1 MLSRIIYLALLA
13 GVVTGLLITPI
24 QMLAVQPLIQEAERY
39 EQQNEAASV
48 SSHPL
53 MSSHDTANTRVSDN
67 EPSDNRIERALYTTL
82 AVVLMAVGYALLLG
96 ACFSKIGSMNWRKG
110 LIWGAAG
117 FLVFQFAPSLG
128 LPPEPP
134 GVPAAD
140 VTLRQLWW
148 LVTTVATAS
157 GLWLL
162 FQSWKSTKKW
172 LVFPAIV
179 LLALPHMVGAPH
191 PPAEASLVPEQ
202 LAANFI
208 VATMLT
214 AALFWLLL
222 GSLLG
227 HLFKRYS

>member
-1 MLSRIIYLALLA
+1 MLVLSRIIYLSLLA
-13 GVVTGLLITPI
+13 GVITGLFITPI
-24 QMLAVQPLIQEAERY
+24 QMMAVQPLIQEAERY
-39 EQQNEAASV
+39 EQQHEAASV
-48 SSHPL
+48 PAHPL
-53 MSSHDTANTRVSDN
+53 VASEAAQVSDN
-67 EPSDNRIERALYTTL
+67 EPSDNRIERAMYTTL

-96 ACFSKIGSMNWRKG
+96 ACFSKIGAMSWRKG
-110 LIWGAAG
+110 LVWGAAG

-134 GVPAAD
+134 GVPSAD

-148 LVTTVATAS
+148 LVTAIATAS

-162 FQSWKSTKKW
+162 FQSWKSAKKW
-172 LVFPAIV
+172 LILPAIV
-179 LLALPHMVGAPH
+179 LLALPHLVGAPH
-191 PPAEASLVPEQ
+191 PPAQASLVPEH
-202 LAANFI
+202 LTANFI

-227 HLFKRYS
+227 HLFKRYG